1 MGINGTQTATNPIK
15 NRQHNGRY
23 SMQRKDTTITK
34 KVMDMRF
41 HWLRDREC
49 QKKLEYIGDQ
59 ENQNTQT
66 TGLSTIHKHTT
77 ETQDTNS

>member
-1 MGINGTQTATNPIK
+1 MGRNGTQTATNPIK

-34 KVMDMRF
+34 KSNGYAIPLAQRQRMP
-41 HWLRDREC
+41 
-49 QKKLEYIGDQ
+49 KKLEYIGDQ

-77 ETQDTNS
+77 ETQDKNS